1 MNAPKTCNEGVLTIS
16 AKFVDSDMIVT
27 ELLSVSIQCQKKLIL
42 FSGCTRRVGPPQTSH
57 MRLES
62 HKEQI
67 HPEQNFA

>member
-27 ELLSVSIQCQKKLIL
+27 ELLSVNIQCQKKSSVY
-42 FSGCTRRVGPPQTSH
+42 FGCTQRVGPPQISH
-57 MRLES
+57 MSPAS

-67 HPEQNFA
+67 HPNQNFA